1 MDILIEN
8 KKFKKNLF
16 TSQIETTELIKR
28 IQVIQIGGSMT
39 LPRILCIILIFSSVL
54 FAINDDSDKDRNIL
68 ACYEDIE
75 VDFENGTIVLTCK
88 YDDSEFIE
96 ITEDHDLYINGR
108 QIRLDR
114 SQRRL
119 VAEYYDRFTAVI
131 EYAKEIGL
139 EGAKIGIAGTKV
151 GLKALVGVMK
161 VLFSDYESDEL
172 EEDIEEESED
182 LEEMAA
188 DLEEKAEDLE
198 RLADSLEE
206 LHDEIRDEIPEIGE
220 LRWF

>member
-1 MDILIEN
+1 
-8 KKFKKNLF
+8 
-16 TSQIETTELIKR
+16 
-28 IQVIQIGGSMT
+28 MT
-39 LPRILCIILIFSSVL
+39 LPRILCITLIFSSVL
-54 FAINDDSDKDRNIL
+54 FAIHDDSDKDRNIL
-68 ACYEDIE
+68 ACYKDVE

-96 ITEDHDLYINGR
+96 ITEDHDLFVNGR
-108 QIRLDR
+108 QIRFDR

-119 VAEYYDRFTAVI
+119 VEEYYNRFNGVI

-172 EEDIEEESED
+172 EEDMEEESED

-206 LHDEIRDEIPEIGE
+206 LHDELRDEIPEIGK